1 MVARH
6 IPGYNYCGPG
16 TSDFGARPR
25 NALDA
30 CCRKHDL
37 AYTSSRS
44 VFSRLRADRQLMRCA
59 QRTLLNPSS
68 STADRASASIVIA
81 AMMTA
86 PGAWYRG

>member
-16 TSDFGARPR
+16 TEDFTVQPV

-30 CCRKHDL
+30 ACRKHDL
-37 AYTSSRS
+37 AYRSSAKRS
-44 VFSRLRADRQLMRCA
+44 VRIRADLDLYLSARKLRFEF
-59 QRTLLNPSS
+59 PV
-68 STADRASASIVIA
+68 ASNLVQA
-81 AMMTA
+81 AMLTA